1 MGARDEFYYY
11 FSMKKSILMIAFAIV
26 VTMLAS
32 CATRTQSAE
41 TGAETVKPIDLP
53 LTRGANP
60 AVAQSAS
67 EKSSIPQPGIP
78 HEFGT
83 AVPYA
88 RNDTLQYAVLA
99 GGCFWC
105 LEAVYELLP
114 GVIDVISGY
123 TGGTIAAPSY
133 ELVSTGMTGHAEAV
147 LILFDPGKVSYDALL
162 SVFWQ
167 IHDPTTK
174 DRQGYDIGPQYRSA
188 IFWLN
193 DDQRRAAEASIAQEQ
208 QHWPAPIVTEVA
220 AAGPFWPAEQYHQ
233 DFYRLYPD
241 YGYCQAIITPK
252 VEKVFGK

>member
-1 MGARDEFYYY
+1 
-11 FSMKKSILMIAFAIV
+11 MKKSMLMVAFAIA
-26 VTMLAS
+26 VTMAAS

-41 TGAETVKPIDLP
+41 TGAETAKPIDLP
-53 LTRGANP
+53 LTRAASP
-60 AVAQSAS
+60 ASTQLGSYES
-67 EKSSIPQPGIP
+67 KTPRIGI
-78 HEFGT
+78 EYKFGT
-83 AVPYA
+83 PVSYI
-88 RNDTLQYAVLA
+88 RTDGLQYAILA

-123 TGGTIAAPSY
+123 TGGTIPAPSY

-147 LILFDPGKVSYDALL
+147 LILFDPGKVSYDELL

-188 IFWLN
+188 VYWLN
-193 DDQRRAAEASIAQEQ
+193 DDQKRAAMVSVSQEQ